1 MRTVIEL
8 RRPLGSIPIEDIKL
22 NAKSRDDTPVLL
34 IGVQAVYR
42 DEALRNEL
50 FALLEKHI
58 LPDRRR
64 DTGRPGMDLWAVL
77 VMGVLKQGLRCDY
90 DRLQD
95 LVNAHAKIRQ
105 MLGHSNLDESEY
117 EIQNIRDNV
126 ELMTPELLR
135 EVGRLIARADAKLS
149 RKKSGAAL
157 VGRCGSFVVETDVHH
172 PTDFNLLRDSIRC
185 LLRETAR
192 ACGGAGVPGWRQW
205 KHCRRTFETL
215 YRRVSKSEKW
225 RSRPDDVRAY
235 LSASRRIADRAQ
247 ASLATLRA
255 GGTCPGSA
263 LDEIDRLL
271 GHARRFADQ
280 IDRRVLRGDKI
291 PHGEKVFSIF
301 EEHTRW
307 IAKGKAGKKV
317 ELGVPV
323 CVVEDGNGFVLDH
336 EIMWKGGDTD
346 VAVPL
351 VKRCLKAF
359 PNLRGCSFDRGF
371 HSPANRKTLD
381 DLLELN
387 ALPKKGGKSAAERE
401 REAEPAFAAARRKHS
416 GVESTINN
424 LEHRGLDKV
433 RLRGADGFELAVG
446 LSVVALNIHRL
457 GLNLRETER
466 KRMRRRRRKY
476 AA

>member
-1 MRTVIEL
+1 M
-8 RRPLGSIPIEDIKL
+8 P
-22 NAKSRDDTPVLL
+22 
-34 IGVQAVYR
+34 
-42 DEALRNEL
+42 
-50 FALLEKHI
+50 
-58 LPDRRR
+58 
-64 DTGRPGMDLWAVL
+64 
-77 VMGVLKQGLRCDY
+77 
-90 DRLQD
+90 
-95 LVNAHAKIRQ
+95 
-105 MLGHSNLDESEY
+105 
-117 EIQNIRDNV
+117 
-126 ELMTPELLR
+126 
-135 EVGRLIARADAKLS
+135 
-149 RKKSGAAL
+149 
-157 VGRCGSFVVETDVHH
+157 
-172 PTDFNLLRDSIRC
+172 
-185 LLRETAR
+185 
-192 ACGGAGVPGWRQW
+192 
-205 KHCRRTFETL
+205 
-215 YRRVSKSEKW
+215 
-225 RSRPDDVRAY
+225 RSRFGR
-235 LSASRRIADRAQ
+235 
-247 ASLATLRA
+247 
-255 GGTCPGSA
+255 
-263 LDEIDRLL
+263 DRLL
-271 GHARRFADQ
+271 RHARRFADQ
-280 IDRRVLRGDKI
+280 IDRRVLQGDKI

-307 IAKGKAGKKV
+307 IAKGKAGKKA

-336 EIMWKGGDTD
+336 EIMWEGGDTD

-351 VKRCLKAF
+351 VERCLKAF

>member
-22 NAKSRDDTPVLL
+22 NAKSRDDTPALL
-34 IGVQAVYR
+34 IGLQAIYK

-50 FALLEKHI
+50 FALLDKHI

-64 DTGRPGMDLWAVL
+64 DTGRPGMELWSIL
-77 VMGVLKQGLRCDY
+77 VMGVLKQGLRCDC

-95 LVNAHAKIRQ
+95 QVNGHIKIRQ
-105 MLGHSNLDESEY
+105 MLGHGPLDESEY

-135 EVGRLIARADAKLS
+135 EVGQLIARTDAKLS
-149 RKKSGAAL
+149 RKKPGAAL
-157 VGRCGSFVVETDVHH
+157 VGRCGSFVAETDVHH

-192 ACGGAGVPGWRQW
+192 ACGEFGVSGWRQW
-205 KHCRRTFETL
+205 KHCRGNVEAL
-215 YRRVSKSEKW
+215 QRRVNKSQKW
-225 RSRPDDVRAY
+225 QSRPDDVRAY
-235 LSASRRIADRAQ
+235 LSASSKIADKAE

-255 GGTCPGSA
+255 GGDCPDAA

-271 GHARRFADQ
+271 RHARRFADQ

-307 IAKGKAGKKV
+307 IVKGKAGKKV

-323 CVVEDGNGFVLDH
+323 CIVEDGNGFVLDH
-336 EIMWKGGDTD
+336 EIMWSGGDTD

-351 VKRCLKAF
+351 VRRCLKAF

-371 HSPANRKTLD
+371 HSPSNRKTLD

-387 ALPKKGGKSAAERE
+387 ALPKKGKKSEAERE

-457 GLNLRETER
+457 GLNLRAAER